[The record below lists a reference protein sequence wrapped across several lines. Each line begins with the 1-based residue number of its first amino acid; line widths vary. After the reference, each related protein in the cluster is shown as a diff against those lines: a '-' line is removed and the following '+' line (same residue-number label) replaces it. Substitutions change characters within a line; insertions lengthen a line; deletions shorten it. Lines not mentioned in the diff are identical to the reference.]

1 MSQSTDFKNAFDS
14 SSKHTQ
20 GVTENIIIDSS
31 SDNILLTIL
40 DSQVVSVSIAGAAI
54 TSPLVEKETI
64 ELDLSK
70 VTKAQLA
77 GTIAA
82 LMLDNIKALKQVA
95 GMSPTEMNVLNRRH
109 IAGRFL
115 SEIVPVIQGKLTLAT
130 LPNYVSTASSQTTPV
145 TDKELEQIGIKRSSL
160 HSAEWL
166 KYGKTRAKPV
176 AKLVF
181 IHKVDNAAAVKAI
194 EAKLAP
200 FAAYDDTGKRIA
212 TSVSKSVDTM
222 DSIVAYIDLVQ
233 DSDIEEFDL

>member
-1 MSQSTDFKNAFDS
+1 MSQSTDFKTALNS
-14 SSKHTQ
+14 SAKHSL
-20 GVTENIIIDSS
+20 GLTENIIIDSS

-40 DSQVVSVSIAGAAI
+40 DSQIVSVSIAGQAV
-54 TSPLVEKETI
+54 TTPLLEKEII

-82 LMLDNIKALKQVA
+82 LMLDNIKALKQVTDL
-95 GMSPTEMNVLNRRH
+95 SPVEMQVLNRRH
-109 IAGRFL
+109 IAGRFH

-130 LPNYVSTASSQTTPV
+130 LPNYVTTASSQTIPL
-145 TDKELEQIGIKRSSL
+145 TDAELAQLGIKRSSL

-166 KYGKTRAKPV
+166 KYGKTRAKLV

-181 IHKVDNAAAVKAI
+181 THTIDNAAAVKAI

-212 TSVSKSVDTM
+212 SSVSKSVDTM
-222 DSIVAYIDLVQ
+222 NAIVAYVDLVQ
-233 DSDIEEFDL
+233 DVEDFDL